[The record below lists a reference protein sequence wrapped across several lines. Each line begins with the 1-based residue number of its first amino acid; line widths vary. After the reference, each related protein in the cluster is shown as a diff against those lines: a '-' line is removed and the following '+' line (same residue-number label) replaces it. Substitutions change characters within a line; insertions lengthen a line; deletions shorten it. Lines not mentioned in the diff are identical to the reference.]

1 MAKGKKQIVYM
12 IPEGESRDS
21 HTYHYTTHKTASMLS
36 DGKKL
41 RLRKFNPVKN
51 KHEMFVEAKLPRHTK

>member
-1 MAKGKKQIVYM
+1 MAKAKQQIVYM

-21 HTYHYTTHKTASMLS
+21 HTYHYSTIKTKSMIS

-41 RLRKFNPVKN
+41 KLRKFNPVKN
-51 KHEMFVEAKLPRHTK
+51 KHEMFVEAKLPKHTK